1 MDATRPFRVG
11 VRQFL
16 NVLFGL
22 TDGNRSSRPF
32 LIPSRKEQIQNP
44 KIRCEATNELEMDL
58 DRSSLTGVRLE
69 PFGILIESSAVGFG
83 DTSSLY
89 RSTS

>member
-1 MDATRPFRVG
+1 MMGFQMETVEVDLSSF
-11 VRQFL
+11 
-16 NVLFGL
+16 VL
-22 TDGNRSSRPF
+22 GNQ
-32 LIPSRKEQIQNP
+32 QIQNP
-44 KIRCEATNELEMDL
+44 KIRCEATNELETDL
-58 DRSSLTGVRLE
+58 NRSSLTSVRLE